1 MFFRISRRKIM
12 HVIKDRV
19 TATRDEPFCLF
30 LIGMR
35 INNFWKIHKWL
46 PIFFQ
51 MPKMMK
57 ELENDKSLGYLGGE
71 SWFGRNIISV
81 QYWES
86 FEHLENFA
94 KSRDHSHLPAWQKFL
109 KNVGVNGDVGI
120 WHETYEIKKGSY
132 ENIYANMPPFLLG
145 KVANLTKVTSSNNSA
160 RKRKS

>member
-1 MFFRISRRKIM
+1 MIGATKRFIVYPGNERFSIA
-12 HVIKDRV
+12 KDV
-19 TATRDEPFCLF
+19 TAIS
-30 LIGMR
+30 LIE
-35 INNFWKIHKWL
+35 
-46 PIFFQ
+46 
-51 MPKMMK
+51 MMK

-109 KNVGVNGDVGI
+109 KNVGVKGDVGI

-145 KVANLTKVTSSNNSA
+145 KVANLNKVTSSNNSA